1 MSAAEVPPSSNTP
14 ESSTL
19 ADASFLMQT
28 VQFPVTVWR
37 YLLSIWG
44 WQGFYQRKNKNLPY
58 VCSVHRVV
66 WLADLIWTLTL
77 AASIYFWFW
86 NWNSVTLR
94 LSRDGWGPYVLAVI
108 LWRLFDAFVNAV
120 DVSPFGAG
128 AVRAGTRTPELNQR
142 LVLLNM
148 MTLVEVIF
156 WNASLTF
163 HLSEWGVAEYDKP
176 FRNPIIDMNPATP
189 LADGMVHALQT
200 SFSTITT
207 IGYGTYAPS
216 NLCAVLLAFLEAF
229 SGLLLISMVAAAA
242 ISLTVAPVEKSAETS
257 TGMPAATSDAT
268 FGAGGATAPSNISTS
283 PLASLLGQNA
293 QSCYLRWWLPLLA
306 TSVMLKGLGD
316 WLAQIVR

>member
-77 AASIYFWFW
+77 AASICFWFW
-86 NWNSVTLR
+86 NWNSGTLR
-94 LSRDGWGPYVLAVI
+94 LSREGWGPYVLAVI

-156 WNASLTF
+156 WNASLWF
-163 HLSEWGVAEYDKP
+163 YLEEWGIAEYDKP
-176 FRNPIIDMNPATP
+176 FRILAPHVSATP
-189 LADGMVHALQT
+189 RSDGLVHSLQT
-200 SFSTITT
+200 SFTTLTT

-229 SGLLLISMVAAAA
+229 TGLLLISMVAAAA
-242 ISLTVAPVEKSAETS
+242 ITQPKKDSCASASRTGWVA
-257 TGMPAATSDAT
+257 
-268 FGAGGATAPSNISTS
+268 
-283 PLASLLGQNA
+283 
-293 QSCYLRWWLPLLA
+293 RW
-306 TSVMLKGLGD
+306 SG
-316 WLAQIVR
+316 

>member
-1 MSAAEVPPSSNTP
+1 
-14 ESSTL
+14 
-19 ADASFLMQT
+19 
-28 VQFPVTVWR
+28 
-37 YLLSIWG
+37 
-44 WQGFYQRKNKNLPY
+44 
-58 VCSVHRVV
+58 
-66 WLADLIWTLTL
+66 LIWTLTL

-86 NWNSVTLR
+86 NWNSGTLR

-142 LVLLNM
+142 LVLLNV

-229 SGLLLISMVAAAA
+229 TGLLLISMVAAAA
-242 ISLTVAPVEKSAETS
+242 ISLTVAPAD
-257 TGMPAATSDAT
+257 AATGS
-268 FGAGGATAPSNISTS
+268 GATRQSRTPAS
-283 PLASLLGQNA
+283 PLTP
-293 QSCYLRWWLPLLA
+293 LRWLPSWMNIRWVLPWLA
-306 TSVMLKGLGD
+306 TGYMVKWLGEFLKHL
-316 WLAQIVR
+316 